1 MSGTF
6 LRAAAASLAALGTA
20 TAVPVPASA
29 ASAGLAVVIANE
41 YDGVLPGATRDGTAI
56 ADKLEASGFTAVRLM
71 GATGGAMT
79 AGVEQIHKAAEG
91 AGPFRIVYVTGF
103 GMCLND
109 DLMLFAEDMQPA
121 QFESGQLGDV
131 VIPISVVADAAAAGG
146 EQTLIIFDT
155 DPKQCTDEALKAV
168 KLPEKTALL
177 VTTSIG
183 GDVVDEIEEG
193 GKGAFATAF
202 LQEFATDRAPKEI
215 LDKTI
220 EQIKELTEELQV
232 PILIGGL

>member
-1 MSGTF
+1 MNGTF
-6 LRAAAASLAALGTA
+6 LRAAAASMAALGIA
-20 TAVPVPASA
+20 AAAPGPASA

-41 YDGVLPGATRDGTAI
+41 YDGVLPGATQDGTAI
-56 ADKLEASGFTAVRLM
+56 ADKLAAGGFTAVRLM
-71 GATGGAMT
+71 AATGGAMA
-79 AGVEQIHKAAEG
+79 AGVEEIRKAAEG
-91 AGPFRIVYVTGF
+91 AGPFRIVYLTGF

-109 DLMLFAEDMQPA
+109 DLVLFAEDMQPE

-131 VIPISVVADAAAAGG
+131 IIPISVVAEAAAAGG
-146 EQTLIIFDT
+146 EQTLVVFDT
-155 DPKQCTDEALKAV
+155 DPKQCTDEALKAI

-183 GDVVDEIEEG
+183 GDVIDIEDG
-193 GKGAFATAF
+193 DTSAFVTAF
-202 LQEFATDRAPKEI
+202 LQEFAPGRAPKEI

-220 EQIKELTEELQV
+220 EQIKALTEELQV

>member
-1 MSGTF
+1 MRGTF
-6 LRAAAASLAALGTA
+6 LRAAALLAAFGIAA
-20 TAVPVPASA
+20 TAPVPASA

-56 ADKLEASGFTAVRLM
+56 ADKLEASGFTGVRLL
-71 GATGGAMT
+71 GAAGGAMT

-91 AGPFRIVYVTGF
+91 AGPFRIVYLTGF

-131 VIPISVVADAAAAGG
+131 VIPVSVVAESAAAGG
-146 EQTLIIFDT
+146 EQTLVVFDT
-155 DPKQCTDEALKAV
+155 DPKQCTDEALKAI

-193 GKGAFATAF
+193 GNGAFATAF
-202 LQEFATDRAPKEI
+202 LQAFAPERAPKEI

>member
-6 LRAAAASLAALGTA
+6 LRAAAASLAALGMA
-20 TAVPVPASA
+20 AAVPVPASA

-71 GATGGAMT
+71 GATSGAMA

-91 AGPFRIVYVTGF
+91 AGPFRIVYLTGF

-109 DLMLFAEDMQPA
+109 DLVLFAEDMQPA

-131 VIPISVVADAAAAGG
+131 VIPISVVAEAAAAGG

-202 LQEFATDRAPKEI
+202 LQEFAADRAPKEI
-215 LDKTI
+215 LDKVV
-220 EQIKELTEELQV
+220 EQIKALTEELQV
-232 PILIGGL
+232 PILIGAL

>member
-1 MSGTF
+1 MTGTF
-6 LRAAAASLAALGTA
+6 LRAAAASLAALGIVA
-20 TAVPVPASA
+20 AVPVPGSA

-56 ADKLEASGFTAVRLM
+56 ADKLEASGFAAVRLM
-71 GATGGAMT
+71 GATGGGMT
-79 AGVEQIHKAAEG
+79 AGVEEIHKAAEG
-91 AGPFRIVYVTGF
+91 AGPFRIVYLTGF
-103 GMCLND
+103 GICLND
-109 DLMLFAEDMQPA
+109 DLMLFAEDMQPE

-131 VIPISVVADAAAAGG
+131 VIPISVVAEAAAAGG
-146 EQTLIIFDT
+146 EQTLVVFDT
-155 DPKQCTDEALKAV
+155 DPKQCTDEALKAI

-202 LQEFATDRAPKEI
+202 LQEFAPGRAPKEI

>member
-1 MSGTF
+1 
-6 LRAAAASLAALGTA
+6 
-20 TAVPVPASA
+20 
-29 ASAGLAVVIANE
+29 
-41 YDGVLPGATRDGTAI
+41 
-56 ADKLEASGFTAVRLM
+56 
-71 GATGGAMT
+71 MT

-91 AGPFRIVYVTGF
+91 AGPFRIVYATGF

-109 DLMLFAEDMQPA
+109 DLVLFAEDMQPE

-131 VIPISVVADAAAAGG
+131 VIPLSVVAEAAAAGG

-168 KLPEKTALL
+168 KLPETTALL

-202 LQEFATDRAPKEI
+202 LQEFAPERAPKEI
-215 LDKTI
+215 LDKLV
-220 EQIKELTEELQV
+220 EQIKALTEELQL
-232 PILIGGL
+232 PILIGAL

>member
-1 MSGTF
+1 MIGDRV
-6 LRAAAASLAALGTA
+6 LPRHLVLAAGACLGLA
-20 TAVPVPASA
+20 SVPASA

-56 ADKLEASGFTAVRLM
+56 ADKLEAGGFTGVRLL
-71 GATGGAMT
+71 GAAGGAMT

-91 AGPFRIVYVTGF
+91 AGPFRIVYLTGF

-121 QFESGQLGDV
+121 QFESGQLADV
-131 VIPISVVADAAAAGG
+131 VIPVSVVAEAAAAGG

-202 LQEFATDRAPKEI
+202 LQEFAPERAPKEI

-220 EQIKELTEELQV
+220 EQIKALTEELQV
-232 PILIGGL
+232 PILIGAL

>member
-6 LRAAAASLAALGTA
+6 LRAAAASLAALGMA
-20 TAVPVPASA
+20 AAVPVPASA

-71 GATGGAMT
+71 GATGGEMA

-131 VIPISVVADAAAAGG
+131 VIPISVVAEAAAAGG

-155 DPKQCTDEALKAV
+155 DPKQCTDEALKAI

-202 LQEFATDRAPKEI
+202 LQEFAPERAPKEI

-232 PILIGGL
+232 PILIGAL